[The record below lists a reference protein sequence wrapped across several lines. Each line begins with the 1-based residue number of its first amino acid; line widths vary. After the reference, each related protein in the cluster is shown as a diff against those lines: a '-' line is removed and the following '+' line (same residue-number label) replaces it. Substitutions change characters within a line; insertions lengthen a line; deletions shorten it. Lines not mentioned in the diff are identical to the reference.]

1 MDEEREEVHG
11 IALGTVLARRDLD
24 LRPVVAAGDPA
35 VSWAVSSE
43 LADPT
48 PYLRGGELLLTAGS
62 GLPADTAGVRAYVAS
77 LVETGVAALGF
88 GVTPVHDVVPA
99 ALVEQCHRQG
109 LPLFEVP
116 RPTPFAAVGRAVAEA
131 LEEVRL
137 RDLRRLGEAH
147 RDMAR
152 AVSAPDPAERIL
164 RVLAAALGA
173 WALVLGSDGTVA
185 HTAPGA
191 PADPGPEA
199 AELLGRLTAPAGPRS
214 AKTRLAGEEVFW
226 HTVGTPPRE
235 HGVLLVGR
243 PAPLGV
249 TDRAVL
255 RTATALLDLVARTAP
270 APPPVPGA
278 LIAALLLDGDPG
290 AAAAPLLADLA
301 GDPRATRYRV
311 LRAAPAGAGSGPL
324 APPPLPTAVVGA
336 LPDGAG
342 PAETL
347 RAVLADRGP
356 DAHRADL
363 DDLALHG
370 WTGAIGDPVP
380 PGDLPGADRR
390 AAALLARARAAGAP
404 LLWEEDT
411 DPFAELLDPA
421 AADALA
427 RRVLGPLAGED
438 DTARTLRRTLR
449 AWLTRHGGWDRAAAD
464 LGVHRNSV
472 RYRIGRIERELGVD
486 LGDPEQRM
494 RLWFALTRLPGA

>member
-1 MDEEREEVHG
+1 MDEEHRGADG
-11 IALGTVLARRDLD
+11 IALGTVLARRDLG

-35 VSWAVSSE
+35 VTWAVSSE

-62 GLPADTAGVRAYVAS
+62 GLPADGAGVRAYVAA

-88 GVTPVHDVVPA
+88 GVTPVHDAVPA
-99 ALVEQCHRQG
+99 ALAEQCRLHG

-116 RPTPFAAVGRAVAEA
+116 RPTPFAAVVRAVAEA

-152 AVSAPDPAERIL
+152 AVSAPDPAERVL
-164 RVLAAALGA
+164 RVLASALDA
-173 WALVLGSDGTVA
+173 WALVLEPDGSVA
-185 HTAPGA
+185 FSAPGA
-191 PADPGPEA
+191 PDDPGPEA

-214 AKTRLAGEEVFW
+214 AKTRLAGDEVFW
-226 HTVGTPPRE
+226 HTVGAPPRE
-235 HGVLLVGR
+235 YGVLLVGR
-243 PAPLGV
+243 PEPLGL

-278 LIAALLLDGDPG
+278 LIAALLLDGGPG
-290 AAAAPLLADLA
+290 GAAAPLLSELA
-301 GDPRATRYRV
+301 GDPSADHYRV
-311 LRAAPAGAGSGPL
+311 LRAAPAGTGRP
-324 APPPLPTAVVGA
+324 APPPLPTAVAGT
-336 LPDGAG
+336 LPDG
-342 PAETL
+342 TL
-347 RAVLADRGP
+347 RAVLADRGA

-363 DDLALHG
+363 DGLALYG
-370 WTGAIGDPVP
+370 WTGAVGDPVP

-390 AAALLARARAAGAP
+390 AAALLDRARAAGAP

-411 DPFAELLDPA
+411 DPFAELLAPA

-427 RRVLGPLAGED
+427 RRVLGPLAGRD
-438 DTARTLRRTLR
+438 DTARMLRRTLR

-494 RLWFALTRLPGA
+494 RLWFALTRLPGG

>member
-1 MDEEREEVHG
+1 MGEEREEVHG
-11 IALGTVLARRDLD
+11 IALSAVLARRDLD
-24 LRPVVAAGDPA
+24 LRPVSVSGDPA

-62 GLPADTAGVRAYVAS
+62 GLPADTAGVRSYVAA

-88 GVTPVHDVVPA
+88 GVTPVHDIVPA
-99 ALVEQCHRQG
+99 ALVEQCRLSG

-164 RVLAAALGA
+164 RVLASALGA
-173 WALVLGSDGTVA
+173 WALVAESDGAVGHAT
-185 HTAPGA
+185 PGA
-191 PADPGPEA
+191 PAGLGPEA
-199 AELLGRLTAPAGPRS
+199 AGLLGRLTAPAGPRS
-214 AKTRLAGEEVFW
+214 AKTRLAGDEVFW

-255 RTATALLDLVARTAP
+255 RTATALLDLLARTAP

-290 AAAAPLLADLA
+290 GTAAPLLAELA
-301 GDPRATRYRV
+301 GDPQATRYRV
-311 LRAAPAGAGSGPL
+311 LRAAPAAAGSAGS
-324 APPPLPTAVVGA
+324 AAPPLPTAVAGA
-336 LPDGAG
+336 LPDG
-342 PAETL
+342 TL
-347 RAVLADRGP
+347 RAVLADRGA

-363 DDLALHG
+363 DLLALHG
-370 WTGAIGDPVP
+370 WTGAVGEPVP
-380 PGDLPGADRR
+380 PGDLPGAGRR
-390 AAALLARARAAGAP
+390 ADALLARARSAGTP
-404 LLWEEDT
+404 LLWEEGG

-421 AADALA
+421 AADAFA
-427 RRVLGPLAGED
+427 RRVLGPLAGRD

-472 RYRIGRIERELGVD
+472 RYRIGRIERELGAD

-494 RLWFALTRLPGA
+494 RLWFALTRLAGD